1 LRVAVFS
8 AKSYV
13 RRFLDAADGR
23 SEHDLVYFE
32 STLDRDTSLLAA
44 GFPCVCAFVHDRLD
58 RPVLRRLAYGGT
70 RLLALRSAGFNNVDL
85 EAASDLGITVTR
97 VPAYSPYAVAEHTV
111 GLILALNR
119 GIHRAYGRVRDGNFA
134 LGGLLGFDLHGR
146 TTGIV
151 GTGAIGATL
160 ARILTGFG
168 CKVLAYDLRENP
180 ECAGLGVRY
189 VELDELLASSDIIS
203 LNCPLTPET
212 YHLIDADAL
221 ARVKPGVML
230 INTSR
235 GALIDTQAVTEA
247 LKSGRVGY
255 LGLDVYE
262 EEEGL
267 FDEDLSN
274 EIIQDDVFMRLL
286 TFPNVIVTAHQ
297 AYFTSDALL
306 NIANTTIANIS
317 AFERGEKSGNEVDL
331 ERIRG

>member
-1 LRVAVFS
+1 MFS

-13 RRFLDAADGR
+13 RRFLDAANTR

-32 STLDRDTSLLAA
+32 PTLDRDTALLAA

-58 RPVLRRLAYGGT
+58 RPVLKRLGYGGT

-85 EAASDLGITVTR
+85 AAASDLEITVTR
-97 VPAYSPYAVAEHTV
+97 VPAYSPYAIAEHTV

-146 TTGIV
+146 TAGIV
-151 GTGAIGATL
+151 GTGVIGTVL

-168 CKVLAYDLRENP
+168 CSVLAYDVFESP
-180 ECAGLGVRY
+180 ECAALGVRY
-189 VELDELLASSDIIS
+189 VELDELLAASDIIS

-212 YHLIDADAL
+212 YHLIDSAAL

-247 LKSGRVGY
+247 LKDGRVGY

-262 EEEGL
+262 EEDGL

-297 AYFTSDALL
+297 AYFTSDALR
-306 NIANTTIANIS
+306 NIADTTLANIS
-317 AFERGEKSGNEVDL
+317 AFERGERSGNEVDL
-331 ERIRG
+331 ERITS